1 VPNPSAARLPTE
13 WYEDLR
19 PGVRRVTPP
28 GVAFRWI
35 DVVLDEADA
44 GEAARALRELDFP
57 DALIDVVGEDAR
69 GESLR
74 YRQAGSSLLRLE
86 IPHEVLLDSEMDY
99 MLAIV
104 IADDRLATIRRH
116 RLGVVEDACAGIAD
130 LPDRTVSTLAAAVEL
145 ADEFLDRIA
154 PSLRRTALDL
164 DDVEADLETSRAVR
178 VDRVAEVRR
187 VLLGL
192 DRHLDP
198 LQTAIQRSLLDSST
212 RSDKSDVEAMRGLL
226 ERANW
231 LEHRIHGQLDRAR
244 VLADRDHIRAMDD
257 LATST
262 YRLSWIATIF
272 LPLTFFTGLLG
283 INVGGIPFAQSAV
296 GFWIVCG
303 ILAVVAAVTGVMLAI
318 AVRSGR
324 RATEASARRFTMHR
338 ADRPTDRPNART
350 TDTRDHS

>member
-1 VPNPSAARLPTE
+1 MPSLPAE

-19 PGVRRVTPP
+19 SGVRRMTPP
-28 GVAFRWI
+28 GVSFRWI
-35 DVVLDEADA
+35 DVVLEEADP

-57 DALIDVVGEDAR
+57 EALIEVVGEESR
-69 GESLR
+69 GESVR
-74 YRQAGSSLLRLE
+74 YRQAGASLLRLE
-86 IPHEVLLDSEMDY
+86 IPHEVLFDIDRDY

-130 LPDRTVSTLAAAVEL
+130 LPDRTVTTLAATVEL
-145 ADEFLDRIA
+145 ADEFLDRVA

-164 DDVEADLETSRAVR
+164 DDVEADLETNRAAR

-212 RSDKSDVEAMRGLL
+212 RADRPDVDAMRGLL

-303 ILAVVAAVTGVMLAI
+303 ILTLVAAATGVMLAI
-318 AVRSGR
+318 TVRSGR
-324 RATEASARRFTMHR
+324 RAAEGSHQRFTMR
-338 ADRPTDRPNART
+338 
-350 TDTRDHS
+350 RDDS

>member
-1 VPNPSAARLPTE
+1 MPNLPAANLPTE

-19 PGVRRVTPP
+19 PGVRRITPP
-28 GVAFRWI
+28 GVSFRWI

-44 GEAARALRELDFP
+44 GEAARALRDLEFP
-57 DALIDVVGEDAR
+57 ESLIEIVGEDAR

-86 IPHEVLLDSEMDY
+86 IPAEALLDSEQDH

-104 IADDRLATIRRH
+104 VADDRMATIRRH
-116 RLGVVEDACAGIAD
+116 RLGVVEGACAGIAD
-130 LPDRTVSTLAAAVEL
+130 LPDRRVTTLAATVEL

-164 DDVEADLETSRAVR
+164 DDIEADRETARATR
-178 VDRVAEVRR
+178 VDRVSEVRR

-212 RSDKSDVEAMRGLL
+212 RSEKGDVDAMRGLL

-244 VLADRDHIRAMDD
+244 VLADRDHILTMDE

-262 YRLSWIATIF
+262 FRLSWIATIF

-283 INVGGIPFAQSAV
+283 INVGGIPFARSDV

-303 ILAVVAAVTGVMLAI
+303 MLAGVAGLTGVMLAI

-324 RATEASARRFTMHR
+324 RATEGAGRRLTMPHTDR
-338 ADRPTDRPNART
+338 RDRP
-350 TDTRDHS
+350 

>member
-1 VPNPSAARLPTE
+1 VPNLPAAKLPGE
-13 WYEDLR
+13 WYEELR
-19 PGVRRVTPP
+19 PGVRRITPP
-28 GVAFRWI
+28 GVSFRWI

-57 DALIDVVGEDAR
+57 EAIIEAVGEDAR

-74 YRQAGSSLLRLE
+74 YRRAGVSLLRLE
-86 IPHEVLLDSEMDY
+86 IPHEILFDIDQDY

-116 RLGVVEDACAGIAD
+116 RLGVVEDACSGIAD
-130 LPDRTVSTLAAAVEL
+130 LPDRRVSTLAATVEL
-145 ADEFLDRIA
+145 ADEFLDRVA

-164 DDVEADLETSRAVR
+164 DDIESSIETSRASR

-198 LQTAIQRSLLDSST
+198 LQTALQRSLLDSST
-212 RSDKSDVEAMRGLL
+212 RSEKSDVDAMRGLL

-272 LPLTFFTGLLG
+272 LPLTFMTGLLG
-283 INVGGIPFAQSAV
+283 INVDGIPFAHSEA

-303 ILAVVAAVTGVMLAI
+303 ILTLIAAGTGISLALV
-318 AVRSGR
+318 VRSGR
-324 RATEASARRFTMHR
+324 QAAESQSRRFTMR
-338 ADRPTDRPNART
+338 
-350 TDTRDHS
+350 RDDS

>member
-1 VPNPSAARLPTE
+1 MPNLPAE

-19 PGVRRVTPP
+19 PGVRRITPP
-28 GVAFRWI
+28 GVSFRWI

-44 GEAARALRELDFP
+44 GEAARALHEMDFP
-57 DALIDVVGEDAR
+57 ESLIALVDADAR

-74 YRQAGSSLLRLE
+74 QRQAGASLLRLE
-86 IPHEVLLDSEMDY
+86 IPAAVLLDSKFDY

-104 IADDRLATIRRH
+104 HTDDRLATIRRH
-116 RLGVVEDACAGIAD
+116 RLGVVEDACDGIAD
-130 LPDRTVSTLAAAVEL
+130 LTDRSVTTLAATVEL

-164 DDVEADLETSRAVR
+164 DDAERDLESRRAVR
-178 VDRVAEVRR
+178 VDRVSAVRR

-198 LQTAIQRSLLDSST
+198 LQNAIQRSLLDNST
-212 RSDKSDVEAMRGLL
+212 RADKVDLDAMRGLL

-231 LEHRIHGQLDRAR
+231 MEHRIHGQLDRAR
-244 VLADRDHIRAMDD
+244 VLADRDHILAMDD

-283 INVGGIPFAQSAV
+283 INVGGIPFADSTF
-296 GFWIVCG
+296 GFWVVCG
-303 ILAVVAAVTGVMLAI
+303 ILAVVAAGTGITLALV
-318 AVRSGR
+318 VRSGR
-324 RATEASARRFTMHR
+324 RAAGSSFTM
-338 ADRPTDRPNART
+338 
-350 TDTRDHS
+350 TRNDP